1 MLEEVAS
8 LKLDYI
14 FVVFLVLFGF
24 LAFLVQQH
32 AKLFLYYLKATFSP
46 KLQTFQSDDT
56 QSGRN
61 VGFGLDLFA
70 VLSFLSL
77 IFISK
82 SDLLEQR
89 PMLMSLLV
97 LYLVWGKRAL
107 VYFLSRLF
115 EEDKLGAVHIA
126 QLEVNNRVTG
136 VILLPLVFI
145 SYYALPGNSIIFVY
159 ISLVFIILQFIVRFV
174 KLLLTSFSHSE
185 FPFYISIMYL
195 CALEILPLLMFYKYF
210 GR

>member
-1 MLEEVAS
+1 MFELVSE
-8 LKLDYI
+8 LRLDYV
-14 FVVFLVLFGF
+14 FLTFLVLFGF

-32 AKLFLYYLKATFSP
+32 SKLFLYYLKATFSP
-46 KLQTFQSDDT
+46 KLQTFQTDDT

-77 IFISK
+77 VLVTNI
-82 SDLLEQR
+82 DLLNKT
-89 PMLMSLLV
+89 PILLSCLI
-97 LYLVWGKRAL
+97 LYLVWGKRAM
-107 VYFLSRLF
+107 VFFLSRLF
-115 EEDKLGAVHIA
+115 EEDKLGAIHIA

-136 VILLPLVFI
+136 MILLPLVFI
-145 SYYALPGNSIIFVY
+145 SYYALPQNAVVFVY
-159 ISLVFIILQFIVRFV
+159 IALVFVILQFIVRFV
-174 KLLLTSFSHSE
+174 KLLLTRFTHSE

-195 CALEILPLLMFYKYF
+195 CALEILPLLIFYKYF